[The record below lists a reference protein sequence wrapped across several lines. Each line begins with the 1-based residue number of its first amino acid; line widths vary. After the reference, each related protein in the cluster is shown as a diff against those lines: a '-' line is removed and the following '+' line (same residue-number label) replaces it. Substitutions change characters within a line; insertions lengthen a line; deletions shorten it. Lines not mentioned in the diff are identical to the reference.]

1 MDRYW
6 GEMRT
11 KNGEVDVQTRIKS
24 TDGKTQRW
32 VAERGDRPSE
42 CVGILVCQPLP
53 GLFPTLGLFL
63 ARTFLH

>member
-24 TDGKTQRW
+24 TEDKTQRR
-32 VAERGDRPSE
+32 VAERGGRSSE
-42 CVGILVCQPLP
+42 WVGILACQPLP

-63 ARTFLH
+63 ERTFLH